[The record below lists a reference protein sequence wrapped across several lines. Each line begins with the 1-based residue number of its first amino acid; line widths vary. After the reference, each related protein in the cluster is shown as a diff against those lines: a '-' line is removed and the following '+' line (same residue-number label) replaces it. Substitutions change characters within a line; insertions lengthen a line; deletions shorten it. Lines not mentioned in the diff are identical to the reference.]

1 MACVSLTHSLTSLSP
16 SSPSL
21 WIINCGVHEILGES
35 ERREGTNRSE
45 QRTTQRMVNSTGQL
59 CSVHSL
65 TVIPFTTVP
74 FPAFSVCSFISPLLH
89 SLPHSSLPLTL
100 RPMPGC
106 YDLRTE
112 YTVILGSVHLSS
124 VHPLTASS
132 CSFLVSFVRLHSL
145 LLTNNEQAKCV
156 RGTEQ
161 SEVNR
166 AHKRSEWWEGADG
179 GTKGWTVRTGAW
191 VHGTIQANGGRMS
204 RENHER
210 REWASG
216 GLFSSLLSSSLIHTH
231 SVHYVHWVRWM
242 WRRKRGRNRG
252 VNEEK

>member
-1 MACVSLTHSLTSLSP
+1 MHQ
-16 SSPSL
+16 
-21 WIINCGVHEILGES
+21 N
-35 ERREGTNRSE
+35 
-45 QRTTQRMVNSTGQL
+45 
-59 CSVHSL
+59 
-65 TVIPFTTVP
+65 
-74 FPAFSVCSFISPLLH
+74 SFIVDDFTSFVSH
-89 SLPHSSLPLTL
+89 GKVKCIKEVIEGFQGSSSVQSWVL
-100 RPMPGC
+100 R
-106 YDLRTE
+106 LW
-112 YTVILGSVHLSS
+112 LGSVHLSS

-166 AHKRSEWWEGADG
+166 AHKRSEWWWRSGWRN
-179 GTKGWTVRTGAW
+179 KGMNRENWSVSARNNPVRTEEEWA
-191 VHGTIQANGGRMS
+191 S
-204 RENHER
+204 ENHER

-252 VNEEK
+252 VNEEKSKWVVSLTYSLLTVHHPLTFSSFTSS

>member
-191 VHGTIQANGGRMS
+191 VHGTIQAGGRMF
-204 RENHER
+204 R
-210 REWASG
+210 
-216 GLFSSLLSSSLIHTH
+216 SLSFFFLLPL
-231 SVHYVHWVRWM
+231 Y
-242 WRRKRGRNRG
+242 
-252 VNEEK
+252 